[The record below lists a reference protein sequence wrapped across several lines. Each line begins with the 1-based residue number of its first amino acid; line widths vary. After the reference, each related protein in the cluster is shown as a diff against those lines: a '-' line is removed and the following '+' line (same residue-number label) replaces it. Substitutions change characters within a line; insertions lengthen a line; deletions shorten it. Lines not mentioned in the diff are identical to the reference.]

1 VGVGPTIS
9 KRFQGNSKDFQGN
22 SKLFPKISKLFQ
34 GFSLVVS
41 FVSNGLQA
49 KSTIF
54 PSAAVLV
61 RSARRWPLGGT

>member
-9 KRFQGNSKDFQGN
+9 KVFQGNSKDFQGN

-49 KSTIF
+49 NLSNRGKF
-54 PSAAVLV
+54 P
-61 RSARRWPLGGT
+61 GGGAL